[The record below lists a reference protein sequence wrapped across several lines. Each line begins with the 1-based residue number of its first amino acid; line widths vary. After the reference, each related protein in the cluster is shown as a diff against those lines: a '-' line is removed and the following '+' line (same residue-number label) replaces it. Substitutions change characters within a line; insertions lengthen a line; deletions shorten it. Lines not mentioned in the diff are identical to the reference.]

1 MNKNIVSLFSGAG
14 GLDLGFE
21 QAGFSTV
28 WANEFDKDVWDT
40 FRLNFPNTT
49 LDTRSIID
57 IPSDEIPDCVG
68 LVGGPPCQSW
78 SAAGAKRGIKDARG
92 QLFHEYI
99 RVLREKQPLFFVAE
113 NVKGMLSK
121 KNKPVFDDFIHE
133 FEKCGYV
140 VSWKLVNAFDYGVAQ
155 DRWRVIIVGVR
166 TDAGVEFVFP
176 DPVDEDNRVVL
187 ADALKGLPEDVPALE
202 KNKHN
207 DGVLMN
213 AHEYFTGGFSSMFMS
228 RNRVRGWDE
237 PSFTIQAGG
246 RHAPLHPQAP
256 KMMKVDKDRFEFVA
270 GSEGDYRRLSVRECA
285 RIQSFPDKVEFVYE
299 DVNAGYKMVGNA
311 VPVKLANTIAQALH
325 GLVENC

>member
-1 MNKNIVSLFSGAG
+1 MSKDIVSLFSGAG

-21 QAGFSTV
+21 QAGFETV
-28 WANEFDKDVWDT
+28 WANEFDKKIWDT
-40 FRLNFPNTT
+40 FRLNFPNTV

-78 SAAGAKRGIKDARG
+78 SAAGAKRGIEDARG

-121 KNKPVFDDFIHE
+121 KNKPVFEGFIHE
-133 FEKCGYV
+133 FEKCGYT
-140 VSWKLVNAFDYGVAQ
+140 VSWKLINAYDYGVAQ

-166 TDAGVEFVFP
+166 EDVGARFEFP
-176 DPVDEDNRVVL
+176 EPVGERVVL
-187 ADALKGLPEDVPALE
+187 RDVLYGLPESVATLE

-207 DGVLMN
+207 PDVKVN

-237 PSFTIQAGG
+237 PSFTIQASG

-256 KMMKVDKDRFEFVA
+256 KMVKVDKDRFEFVA

-285 RIQSFPDKVEFVYE
+285 RIQTFPDDFEFIYQ
-299 DVNAGYKMVGNA
+299 DVNDGYKMVGNA
-311 VPVKLANTIAQALH
+311 VPVQLANKIAQALH
-325 GLVENC
+325 GIVENC

>member
-1 MNKNIVSLFSGAG
+1 M
-14 GLDLGFE
+14 
-21 QAGFSTV
+21 
-28 WANEFDKDVWDT
+28 
-40 FRLNFPNTT
+40 
-49 LDTRSIID
+49 
-57 IPSDEIPDCVG
+57 
-68 LVGGPPCQSW
+68 
-78 SAAGAKRGIKDARG
+78 
-92 QLFHEYI
+92 
-99 RVLREKQPLFFVAE
+99 
-113 NVKGMLSK
+113 
-121 KNKPVFDDFIHE
+121 
-133 FEKCGYV
+133 
-140 VSWKLVNAFDYGVAQ
+140 
-155 DRWRVIIVGVR
+155 R

-187 ADALKGLPEDVPALE
+187 ADALKGLPEAVPALE